1 MMSTTIARRMAALAV
16 GLASLAAYA
25 QPAELEG
32 VKLAPTVQV
41 GAATLQLNG
50 AGVRTRAVFSVYVA
64 ALYVP
69 QKAADA
75 AALLAQK
82 GPRRI
87 TLTMLRT
94 VDADTFAEALN
105 DGLRKNHSEAQL
117 AGWKSQIETL
127 NANLKAAGEAK
138 KGDVILLEF
147 VHARHCQRPGARQRD
162 PRRGLLRRGD
172 AHLARRQ
179 AGRRRPEE
187 GSARRLGPVHTTGRL
202 APGRPKAPGK
212 ARRATRAGRPGKR
225 RNAAQRLGVPICR
238 VTRVFP

>member
-1 MMSTTIARRMAALAV
+1 MTSRTIARHLAAWTV
-16 GLASLAAYA
+16 GLASLAAFA

-50 AGVRTRAVFSVYVA
+50 AGVRTRAIFSVYVG

-69 QKAADA
+69 QKATDA

-105 DGLRKNHSEAQL
+105 DGLRKNHSEAQF
-117 AGWKSQIETL
+117 AGFKAQIEAL
-127 NANLKAAGEAK
+127 NASLKAAGEAK
-138 KGDVILLEF
+138 KGDVIHLEF
-147 VHARHCQRPGARQRD
+147 TPDAGTRVSVNGQAKGNAIPGEDFYAAVMRIWLGD
-162 PRRGLLRRGD
+162 KPVDGSLKKGLLG
-172 AHLARRQ
+172 A
-179 AGRRRPEE
+179 
-187 GSARRLGPVHTTGRL
+187 
-202 APGRPKAPGK
+202 
-212 ARRATRAGRPGKR
+212 
-225 RNAAQRLGVPICR
+225 
-238 VTRVFP
+238 

>member
-1 MMSTTIARRMAALAV
+1 MMSTTIARRMTALVV

-105 DGLRKNHSEAQL
+105 DGLRKNHGEAQL

-138 KGDVILLEF
+138 KGDVIHLEF
-147 VHARHCQRPGARQRD
+147 VPDAGTRVTVNGQVRGSAIPGEDFYAAVMRIWLGD
-162 PRRGLLRRGD
+162 KPVDGGLKKGLLG
-172 AHLARRQ
+172 
-179 AGRRRPEE
+179 G
-187 GSARRLGPVHTTGRL
+187 
-202 APGRPKAPGK
+202 
-212 ARRATRAGRPGKR
+212 
-225 RNAAQRLGVPICR
+225 
-238 VTRVFP
+238 

>member
-1 MMSTTIARRMAALAV
+1 MTNRTMVRCMAALVV
-16 GLASLAAYA
+16 GAASLAAWA

-32 VKLAPTVQV
+32 VKLAPTAQV

-50 AGVRTRAVFSVYVA
+50 AGVRTRAIFSVYVA

-69 QKAADA
+69 QKATDA

-105 DGLRKNHSEAQL
+105 DGLRKNHSEAQI
-117 AGWKSQIETL
+117 AGFKAQIEAL

-138 KGDVILLEF
+138 KGDVIQLEF
-147 VHARHCQRPGARQRD
+147 TPETGTRVTVNGQAKGSAIPGEDFYTAVLRIWLGD
-162 PRRGLLRRGD
+162 KPVDGSLKKGLLG
-172 AHLARRQ
+172 
-179 AGRRRPEE
+179 G
-187 GSARRLGPVHTTGRL
+187 
-202 APGRPKAPGK
+202 
-212 ARRATRAGRPGKR
+212 
-225 RNAAQRLGVPICR
+225 
-238 VTRVFP
+238 

>member
-1 MMSTTIARRMAALAV
+1 MTKRTIARRMAALVV
-16 GLASLAAYA
+16 GLASLAAFA

-32 VKLAPTVQV
+32 VKLAPTAQV

-50 AGVRTRAVFSVYVA
+50 AGVRTRAIFSVYVG

-87 TLTMLRT
+87 TLTMLRN

-117 AGWKSQIETL
+117 ASFKAQIETL

-138 KGDVILLEF
+138 KGDVIQLEF
-147 VHARHCQRPGARQRD
+147 APETGTRVTVNGQAKGSAIPGEDFYTAVLRIWLGD
-162 PRRGLLRRGD
+162 KPVDGNLKKGLLG
-172 AHLARRQ
+172 
-179 AGRRRPEE
+179 G
-187 GSARRLGPVHTTGRL
+187 
-202 APGRPKAPGK
+202 
-212 ARRATRAGRPGKR
+212 
-225 RNAAQRLGVPICR
+225 
-238 VTRVFP
+238 